1 VVLDTLCKGDKIIM
15 GLIDDV
21 SMVQP
26 YWQKQKFRCTWSCA
40 KLEDF
45 GIAVKKVNNNGL
57 FTPKKMKNVN
67 NNGLFTKKN
76 VINLIFSR
84 LSTLLTDD
92 EKIKIEEKNVSDVFE
107 DGKR

>member
-1 VVLDTLCKGDKIIM
+1 M
-15 GLIDDV
+15 
-21 SMVQP
+21 
-26 YWQKQKFRCTWSCA
+26 
-40 KLEDF
+40 
-45 GIAVKKVNNNGL
+45 KKVNNNGL

-92 EKIKIEEKNVSDVFE
+92 EKIKIEEKTVSDVFE
-107 DGKR
+107 EGKR